1 MKHNNAIVGAADR
14 GTGVPPVGPA
24 GILPADYDIRK
35 TLGSAFDGRDARRPH
50 GQDARATRPAPRLL
64 VSLAA
69 LCFLAAHA
77 FAANTTD
84 SQPRSAEDELKAFQ
98 AADGLQVE
106 LVAAEPLVQSP
117 CAMAFDERGRLFVAE
132 NRGYPIGPAEGQPPV
147 GTIAML
153 EDTHGDGRFD
163 KRTTFAD
170 GLTFPNGVMPWQG
183 GLIVT
188 CAPDVLFLQDRNG
201 DGKADVRRVLLTGFE
216 TTKSTQLRVNKP
228 TLGPDGW
235 IYFAAGL
242 AGGTITSPEH
252 PDMAPL
258 KMTGDL
264 RWNPRT
270 GEYRNVDGKS
280 QYGMSFDDF
289 GRRFICMNR
298 IQVQHVVLSSFDL
311 QRNPNLAF
319 SDTVQ
324 NCPELIPNLLMHST
338 GGAARIY
345 PISSN
350 ITTADS
356 HVGTFSAACAI
367 TIWRGG
373 ALPEQYRGCAI
384 SCEPTGNL
392 VHVDKLEPKG
402 ATFAAVP
409 LLDKT
414 ELLASRDDWTRP
426 VFLESGPD
434 GALYVCDMYRRVIEH
449 PDYLP
454 AEIRKHTNFEGGKEL
469 GRIWR
474 ITKKGTV
481 YKTSPAL
488 EGTAGKLIAAV
499 AKGDGW
505 TSATAFRLL
514 NEDQG
519 IPLNVV
525 ARSTDAREQW
535 AKASPAGRAAL
546 LHLLFPPDAAS
557 TNYGFPFQ
565 DLERALRDEDPGVQ
579 AVAYRVAAGNQA
591 NRWAALEFRLPATAA
606 PSVAFQRTLLA
617 GRFEAQGDF
626 NRCAEIL
633 VQGEGD
639 RWQEAAIL
647 SACPGKALEL
657 VQAIRRRPGPRP
669 SLDFYSQAGR
679 LIAVE
684 RKELTPADLITEIT
698 PGAPE
703 AFAVTAGFC
712 GARKT
717 GAAPL
722 LTMEDATTAALLK
735 RAVKALGTAGAKP
748 DPGAV
753 ALLSYAPWE
762 VARAPL
768 FGAAF
773 NRDEPKVAEV
783 ALRALASEDAPEV
796 TATLLTRERW
806 DAATPAE
813 REAVIGALIGRPQ
826 HLAGILDAIERKD
839 IPASAIASV
848 RRAAFAKSKE
858 AAIRDRAAK
867 LFTAA
872 TGDRQKVFDEAKA
885 CLTLTPAPEHGH
897 QLFTQICATC
907 HRLNQE
913 GSAVGPDLFDMRN
926 QPKESILFHIII
938 PDAEIAPVFTAYL
951 AETKDGRTLA
961 GLLASETTTSI
972 TLRMPL
978 AQEETILRSNLAK
991 LTALPNSLMPTGL
1004 DAALSKQDLAD
1015 LLAFLKGEK

>member
-1 MKHNNAIVGAADR
+1 MPALPGA
-14 GTGVPPVGPA
+14 
-24 GILPADYDIRK
+24 
-35 TLGSAFDGRDARRPH
+35 
-50 GQDARATRPAPRLL
+50 APRLL
-64 VSLAA
+64 AA
-69 LCFLAAHA
+69 LACCLLLAHA
-77 FAANTTD
+77 FAGNSTD
-84 SQPRSAEDELKAFQ
+84 SNPRSAEEELKAFEV
-98 AADGLQVE
+98 ADGLQVE

-153 EDTHGDGRFD
+153 EDTDGDGRMD

-188 CAPDVLFLQDRNG
+188 CAPDVLFLQDTKG
-201 DGKADVRRVLLTGFE
+201 DGKANVRRVLLTGFD

-252 PDMAPL
+252 PEMAPL

-270 GEYRNVDGKS
+270 GEYQNVDGKS

-298 IQVQHVVLSSFDL
+298 IQVQHVVLSSKDL

-324 NCPELIPNLLMHST
+324 NCAELIPNLLMHST
-338 GGAARIY
+338 GGAARVY

-356 HVGTFSAACAI
+356 HFGTFTAACGI
-367 TIWRGG
+367 MIWRGG
-373 ALPEQYRGCAI
+373 ALPEQYRGCAL

-392 VHVDKLEPKG
+392 VHADKLEPKG
-402 ATFAAVP
+402 VTFAAVP
-409 LLDKT
+409 LLEKK
-414 ELLASRDDWTRP
+414 EMFASRDDWTRP

-434 GALYVCDMYRRVIEH
+434 GALYICDMYRRVIEH

-454 AEIRKHTNFEGGKEL
+454 EEIRKHTNFEGGKEL

-474 ITKKGTV
+474 VKEKDFPRREPFAATMDGAQLVEK
-481 YKTSPAL
+481 
-488 EGTAGKLIAAV
+488 IAH
-499 AKGDGW
+499 GNSW
-505 TSATAFRLL
+505 ERATACRLIVE
-514 NEDQG
+514 NPPPK
-519 IPLNVV
+519 I
-525 ARSTDAREQW
+525 
-535 AKASPAGRAAL
+535 AAL
-546 LHLLFPPDAAS
+546 LRERLDSSNYAS
-557 TNYGFPFQ
+557 
-565 DLERALRDEDPGVQ
+565 RA
-579 AVAYRVAAGNQA
+579 
-591 NRWAALEFRLPATAA
+591 AALELLAITGTLETGDLETILKNPLNFPVYGTALQVARAEPAWRQAA
-606 PSVAFQRTLLA
+606 LAVPVKQFDEGYEFQRALLMPRAESDADVARLARLLA
-617 GRFEAQGDF
+617 YSQ
-626 NRCAEIL
+626 
-633 VQGEGD
+633 GD
-639 RWQEAAIL
+639 RWQQAAAM
-647 SACPGKALEL
+647 SACAGQALAL
-657 VQAIRRRPGPRP
+657 IKTKRG
-669 SLDFYSQAGR
+669 SDFHVDLEPAALQQLGR
-679 LIAVE
+679 LAGAE
-684 RKELTPADLITEIT
+684 NPAMSVSQFVNAIGPVDNQSLGLI
-698 PGAPE
+698 
-703 AFAVTAGFC
+703 AGFC
-712 GARKT
+712 AARKR
-717 GAAPL
+717 GP
-722 LTMEDATTAALLK
+722 AALLPMEDPEV
-735 RAVKALGTAGAKP
+735 ASLVK
-748 DPGAV
+748 V
-753 ALLSYAPWE
+753 AAEELNLHRDNEIYVGREQPNEVAFLAYAPWE
-762 VARAPL
+762 ASHSAL
-768 FGAAF
+768 LTAAGDR
-773 NRDEPKVAEV
+773 NRPTIA
-783 ALRALASEDAPEV
+783 ALATHALAESNSPEV
-796 TATLLTRERW
+796 TATLLAKERW
-806 DAATPAE
+806 KTATPAE
-813 REAVIGALIGRPQ
+813 RETVLSALLAQPQ
-826 HLAGILDAIERKD
+826 HLAGILNAIERKD
-839 IPASAIASV
+839 IPASAISSV
-848 RRAAFAKSKE
+848 RRAAFAKSKD

-885 CLTLTPAPEHGH
+885 CLTLTPKPEHGH
-897 QLFTQICATC
+897 QLFTQLCTTC

-961 GLLASETTTSI
+961 GLLASETSTSV

-991 LTALPNSLMPTGL
+991 LTALPNSLMPTGI
-1004 DAALSKQDLAD
+1004 DAAMSKQDLAD

>member
-1 MKHNNAIVGAADR
+1 MLIAC
-14 GTGVPPVGPA
+14 GV
-24 GILPADYDIRK
+24 
-35 TLGSAFDGRDARRPH
+35 
-50 GQDARATRPAPRLL
+50 L
-64 VSLAA
+64 VSR
-69 LCFLAAHA
+69 A

-84 SQPRSAEDELKAFQ
+84 SQPRSAQEELKAFQ
-98 AADGLQVE
+98 VADGLQVE

-153 EDTHGDGRFD
+153 EDTDGDGRMD

-188 CAPDVLFLQDRNG
+188 CAPDVFFMQDTNG

-216 TTKSTQLRVNKP
+216 TTKSTQLRVNRP

-258 KMTGDL
+258 KMTGDI

-270 GEYRNVDGKS
+270 GEYQSVDGKS

-298 IQVQHVVLSSFDL
+298 IQVQHVVLSSKDL

-356 HVGTFSAACAI
+356 HVGTFSAACAV

-373 ALPEQYRGCAI
+373 ALPEQYRGCAMT
-384 SCEPTGNL
+384 CDPTGNL
-392 VHVDKLEPKG
+392 VHVDKLDPKG

-409 LLDKT
+409 LLDKK

-474 ITKKGTV
+474 VTKKGSA
-481 YKTSPAL
+481 YKTPPAIK
-488 EGTAGKLIAAV
+488 GTASELIATL

-514 NEDQG
+514 NEDHG
-519 IPLNVV
+519 LPLNVV
-525 ARSTDAREQW
+525 ANQADAREQW
-535 AKASPAGRAAL
+535 PKASPAGRAAL
-546 LHLLFPPDAAS
+546 LRLLARDAATS
-557 TNYGFPFQ
+557 TAYSFPVQ
-565 DLERALRDEDPGVQ
+565 DLERALKDEDPGVQ
-579 AVAYRVAAGNQA
+579 ATAYQVAALTPA
-591 NRWAALEFRLPATAA
+591 LRATALEFRLPPTAA
-606 PSVAFQRTLLA
+606 PAVAFQRARLPS
-617 GRFEAQGDF
+617 RFESPGDL
-626 NRCAEIL
+626 NWCAEVL
-633 VQGEGD
+633 VRSEGD

-647 SACPGKALEL
+647 SACPGKAFEL
-657 VQAIRRRPGPRP
+657 VQAIRRRPGARP
-669 SLDFYSQAGR
+669 SADFYGQAGR

-684 RKELTPADLITEIT
+684 RPELSPADLIKEIT
-698 PGAPE
+698 PSAPE

-712 GARKT
+712 GARKK

-722 LTMEDATTAALLK
+722 LTMDEPGTATLLK
-735 RAVKALGTAGAKP
+735 RAVKDLSTAGGKP
-748 DPGAV
+748 DLGAV
-753 ALLSYAPWE
+753 SLLSFAPWDI
-762 VARAPL
+762 AREPL
-768 FGAAF
+768 FAAAR
-773 NRDEPKVAEV
+773 NRNEPKIADA
-783 ALRALASEDAPEV
+783 ALRALAAADAPEITV
-796 TATLLTRERW
+796 TLLTHQQWET
-806 DAATPAE
+806 ATPAE
-813 REAVIGALIGRPQ
+813 REALIGALATRPQ
-826 HLAGILDAIERKD
+826 HQAGILDAIERKD
-839 IPASAIASV
+839 IPASAISRV
-848 RRAAFAKSKE
+848 RRAAFEKSKDP
-858 AAIRDRAAK
+858 AIRERAAK

-872 TGDRQKVFDEAKA
+872 TGDRQKIFEAAKEA
-885 CLTLTPAPEHGH
+885 LTLTPKPEHGH
-897 QLFTQICATC
+897 QLFTAICATC

-938 PDAEIAPVFTAYL
+938 PDAEIAPVFTAYM

-1015 LLAFLKGEK
+1015 LLAYLKGEK